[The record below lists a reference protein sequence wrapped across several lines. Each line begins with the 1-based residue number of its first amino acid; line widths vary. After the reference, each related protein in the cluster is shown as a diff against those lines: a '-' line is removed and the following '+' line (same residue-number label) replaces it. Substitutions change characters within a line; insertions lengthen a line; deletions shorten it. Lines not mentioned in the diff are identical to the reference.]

1 MATYWLSSARCRR
14 ARAPQGSTNS
24 VAGPQS
30 NPAPA
35 LALAPRPSQ
44 QVGPHNLDASLRHLG
59 AAERQPLTST
69 MVTRHAHA
77 AVIVSTLL
85 VLQGTDYGLPKEHHR
100 A

>member
-1 MATYWLSSARCRR
+1 MMAIYWLSSAHCRR
-14 ARAPQGSTNS
+14 ARVLQGSTNS
-24 VAGPQS
+24 VAARRS
-30 NPAPA
+30 NHAPA
-35 LALAPRPSQ
+35 LAPGPSQ
-44 QVGPHNLDASLRHLG
+44 QVEPHNLDASLRHLG

>member
-1 MATYWLSSARCRR
+1 MMAIYWLSSAHCRR
-14 ARAPQGSTNS
+14 ARVLQGSTNS
-24 VAGPQS
+24 VAARRS
-30 NPAPA
+30 NHAPA
-35 LALAPRPSQ
+35 LAPGPSQ
-44 QVGPHNLDASLRHLG
+44 QVGPDNLEASLLG
-59 AAERQPLTST
+59 AAERQPPTSS